1 MLQIGDTITIEYVN
15 ENKELKNA
23 KSKVLENN
31 DDTICIHYPADKETG
46 RTIYLN
52 QQTEITILF
61 LDENQVPYKC
71 KSEVIGK
78 RKEDIPMIVISIPPK
93 EEMIRLQRREYL
105 RVDTLVKAII
115 SPPDV
120 EPFETFIVNMSA
132 GGVAIAVPKGVSLKE
147 YGNVITEFEL
157 PLKEPVKIKAVAE
170 MNRIYQD
177 EKTGKTKAVME
188 FCDITTEHQQHI
200 MKYCFQQQLLSRAK
214 RA

>member
-1 MLQIGDTITIEYVN
+1 ME
-15 ENKELKNA
+15 KEK
-23 KSKVLENN
+23 K
-31 DDTICIHYPADKETG
+31 
-46 RTIYLN
+46 
-52 QQTEITILF
+52 IL
-61 LDENQVPYKC
+61 
-71 KSEVIGK
+71 
-78 RKEDIPMIVISIPPK
+78 IVISIPPK

-120 EPFETFIVNMSA
+120 EPFETFMVNMSA

-147 YGNVITEFEL
+147 YDNVITEFEL
-157 PLKEPVKIKAVAE
+157 PLEPVKIKAVAE
-170 MNRIYQD
+170 MNRICQD

-188 FCDITTEHQQHI
+188 FCEIATEHQQHI